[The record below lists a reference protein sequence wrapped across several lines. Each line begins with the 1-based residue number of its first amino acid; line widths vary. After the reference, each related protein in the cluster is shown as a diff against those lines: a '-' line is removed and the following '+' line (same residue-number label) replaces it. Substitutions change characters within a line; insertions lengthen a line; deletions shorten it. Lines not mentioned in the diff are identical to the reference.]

1 MRQRDLVTPTEETS
15 AHRPPSTPLL
25 QVTNVRARV
34 RSRQGGIELEI
45 LREVSLEVAAGQA
58 VCVAGRSGSGKTTLL
73 SIAAGLMPPSSGT
86 VCWEGT
92 SVYELGDR
100 ERTRRRRRLIGI
112 TFQNGGLI
120 QTLTAGENVALPVL
134 SRHERRAGR
143 ERAQALLE
151 QVGLAGRVQH
161 FPSQLSMGEQQR
173 VGLARALFAG
183 PPLLIVD
190 EPTASLDRN
199 TSREIVE
206 LLMSLREPGRAILL
220 ASHDEALIGRANAVI
235 TLQ

>member
-1 MRQRDLVTPTEETS
+1 M
-15 AHRPPSTPLL
+15 
-25 QVTNVRARV
+25 
-34 RSRQGGIELEI
+34 
-45 LREVSLEVAAGQA
+45 
-58 VCVAGRSGSGKTTLL
+58 
-73 SIAAGLMPPSSGT
+73 
-86 VCWEGT
+86 
-92 SVYELGDR
+92 
-100 ERTRRRRRLIGI
+100 
-112 TFQNGGLI
+112 
-120 QTLTAGENVALPVL
+120 PVL